1 MIFTELTD
9 VFDHYRTD
17 KDIFHDLMPA
27 KMQEIL
33 LVATLYDAFILERD
47 GQLSEQ
53 IFGEYYQLNLTSAP
67 RITSA
72 YSRED
77 ALRKLDLHTINMVIF
92 MVGLDIDT
100 PLEIA
105 REIKEL
111 HDIPILLLF
120 NNSVALPLCPP
131 ADSPEMAPIDRVF
144 VWNGYSRIFLAMTKY
159 VEDYL
164 NVDND
169 TALGMVQVILLIEDS
184 VRFYSRYLPVLYVEI
199 MRQTQ
204 RLISEE
210 NLDEMNKL
218 LRMRARPKVLL
229 ATNHEQAIALYERYR
244 DNLLAVITDV
254 HFPKEGSSDH
264 EAGLN
269 FVSMLKEDNPDLP
282 VLVQSSEM
290 KNQKTAYDLGASF
303 MHKASESLDS
313 DLKRFFTERLGFGCF
328 VFRSPDGVEIGR
340 VHNLEEFERRFPS
353 IPDESLLYH
362 GSRNHFSAWLMAHG
376 EVLFA
381 RILRSARIED
391 FDTAVELRS
400 FILSIFERVRILNV
414 KGRVVHF
421 DEYVFADANCIAR
434 LANGSLGGKG
444 RGTTFI
450 NHLVENIDFSGYVE
464 GLDVRI
470 PKTAI
475 IGIDAFEHFLETY
488 QSGRDLYHEEDY
500 DVIRANFLET
510 PLPEYLVWKLRRFL
524 QLVTGPLAVRSS
536 GLFEDMLLQP
546 FAGIYDTFLIPN
558 NHPDPEIR
566 FRQLEDAIRLVYAS
580 IFSPRSKAYFD
591 VINYHV
597 EEERMAI
604 VLQEVV
610 GGVHGNYLYPHI
622 SGTAQSHNFYPV
634 AGLAPED
641 GVANL
646 ALGLGTY
653 VVDGEQCFRFSPR
666 HPRMD
671 IVAPEAQAG
680 SSQRHFYAL
689 DLGNPAPP
697 IHLGEQSCYARL
709 DIAEAEQHQV
719 LNLLASVYDLE
730 NHRLQP
736 GLSRRGPRILNFAN
750 ILKYDAI
757 PLAKTIEILLEIGEK
772 ALGNPVEIEFA
783 VDLDKRRPDGNP
795 TFYLLQLKPLIHR
808 MDEVK
813 LEPEELRREDAVLFT
828 DQSMGNGQD
837 ATIRDIVFADPAN
850 FDNGHT
856 LEMVQ
861 EVEEMNRSLKADGRK
876 AVFIGFGR
884 WGTRDRWLGIP
895 IQFHQI
901 SQARV
906 LVEADLPH
914 FHVDSSLGSHFFHN
928 LTSMNIGY
936 FTINIRSEKHF
947 VDWDWLMAQTPVK
960 TTAHFR
966 HVRTAF
972 PLEILMDG
980 RRGLSLIR
988 KPTDGPRPSE
998 LPAQEG

>member
-1 MIFTELTD
+1 MIISELTD
-9 VFDHYRTD
+9 VFDRYRSD

-53 IFGEYYQLNLTSAP
+53 IFGEYYQLNLSSAP

-77 ALRKLDLHTINMVIF
+77 ALRKLEAHSYDMVIF
-92 MVGLDIDT
+92 MVGLDIQT
-100 PLEIA
+100 PLDTA
-105 REIKEL
+105 KEIKEQQG
-111 HDIPILLLF
+111 DIPILLLF

-131 ADSPEMAPIDRVF
+131 ADAPEMKPIDRVF
-144 VWNGYSRIFLAMTKY
+144 VWNGYSKIFLAMTKY
-159 VEDYL
+159 VEDL
-164 NVDND
+164 RNVDND

-199 MRQTQ
+199 MHQTQ

-229 ATNHEQAIALYERYR
+229 ATNHEQAMALYERYR

-254 HFPKEGSSDH
+254 QFPKEGSSDP

-269 FVSMLKEDNPDLP
+269 FVRMLKEENPDLP
-282 VLVQSSEM
+282 VLVQSSET
-290 KNQKTAYDLGASF
+290 KNEPTAHDLGASF
-303 MHKASESLDS
+303 MYKASESLDN
-313 DLKRFFTERLGFGCF
+313 DLRRFFTERLGFGCF
-328 VFRSPDGVEIGR
+328 VFRNPEGVEIGR
-340 VHNLEEFERRFPS
+340 VHNLEEFERRFPE

-381 RILRSARIED
+381 RILRSARVED
-391 FDTAVELRS
+391 FATAAEVRA
-400 FILSIFERVRILNV
+400 FIISIFERVRLLKV

-421 DEYVFADANCIAR
+421 DEYIFAEADCIAR

-444 RGTTFI
+444 RGTAFI
-450 NHLVENIDFSGYVE
+450 NHLVENIDFSGYVQ
-464 GLDVRI
+464 GLDIRL

-488 QSGRDLYHEEDY
+488 QSSRDLYHEEDY
-500 DVIRANFLET
+500 EVIRRNFLDT
-510 PLPEYLVWKLRRFL
+510 PLPDYLIWKLRRFL

-558 NHPDPEIR
+558 NHADPEVR
-566 FRQLEDAIRLVYAS
+566 LRQLQDAIRLVYAS

-610 GGVHGNYLYPHI
+610 GGVHENTLYPHI

-634 AGLAPED
+634 AGLSPED

-671 IVAPEAQAG
+671 IVAPEAQA
-680 SSQRHFYAL
+680 SASQRHFYVL
-689 DLGNPAPP
+689 DLGNPEPP
-697 IHLGEQSCYARL
+697 IHLGEQACYARL
-709 DIAEAEQHQV
+709 DIADAERHQT

-736 GLSRRGPRILNFAN
+736 GLSGRGPRILNFAN

-783 VDLDKRRPDGNP
+783 VDLDRKSPDGNP

-808 MDEVK
+808 MEEVR
-813 LEPEELRREDAVLFT
+813 LDPAELQPEQAVLFT
-828 DQSMGNGQD
+828 DASMGNGQD
-837 ATIRDIVFADPAN
+837 STVRDIVFADPEL

-856 LEMVQ
+856 LEMVA
-861 EVEEMNRSLKADGRK
+861 EVEELNRSLKAQGRK
-876 AVFIGFGR
+876 AIFIGFGR

-906 LVEADLPH
+906 LVEADLPD

-936 FTINIRSEKHF
+936 FTINFRTPNHF
-947 VDWDWLMAQTPVK
+947 VDWDWLRSLTPVQ

-966 HVRTAF
+966 HVRTAA
-972 PLEILMDG
+972 PVEILMDG

-988 KPTDGPRPSE
+988 KPRD
-998 LPAQEG
+998 